1 MSFPDALTQAL
12 RQLPIVQADG
22 RPHLAYQTVTD
33 LVAVHLFPDTPP
45 DAIDAAAYQ
54 RILETAAE
62 LCQSLGYGETVKL
75 TPPAVPLTEAGLYWT
90 TAAVAP
96 EEEAPVLII
105 AGPTA
110 GEMLAEGSLLD
121 ARLSQLGVEEVS
133 RQHFNIP
140 VTASDAVIDLMRQ
153 AVASGWPNDFK
164 GIWHDILGMCIKAGE
179 DVSPTERRFTVIIR
193 GVGQRR
199 YWRFAARLETDGDG
213 LPYLSI
219 HLVNE
224 PPEANSGFLFG
235 LGRCLV
241 TPGVEAL
248 NIDVHPFLALHAEG
262 KWGDLDAFDVRQ
274 NNLAVKQGGRILSA
288 YDAPLPT
295 AKQPVSGLSPKRI
308 ARPRPF
314 YSARNIDIE
323 ENLP

>member
-33 LVAVHLFPDTPP
+33 LVAAHLFPDTPP

-54 RILETAAE
+54 QILETAAA

-96 EEEAPVLII
+96 EREAAVVII
-105 AGPTA
+105 TGPTP

-133 RQHFNIP
+133 RQHFKIP
-140 VTASDAVIDLMRQ
+140 VTASDAVIELMHK
-153 AVASGWPNDFK
+153 AVASGWPNDYK
-164 GIWHDILGMCIKAGE
+164 GIWHDLLGMCIAAGE
-179 DVSPTERRFTVIIR
+179 DVTPTERRFTAIIR

-199 YWRFAARLETDGDG
+199 YWRFAARLETDRDG
-213 LPYLSI
+213 QPYLSI
-219 HLVNE
+219 HLADE
-224 PPEANSGFLFG
+224 TPEANSGLLFA

-241 TPGVEAL
+241 TPGVQAL
-248 NIDVHPFLALHAEG
+248 NIDVGPFLALHAEG
-262 KWGDLDAFDVRQ
+262 KWGELDPFDVRQ

-288 YDAPLPT
+288 YDAPLPNGET
-295 AKQPVSGLSPKRI
+295 ARIWIISEADRATTTVLLS
-308 ARPRPF
+308 
-314 YSARNIDIE
+314 E
-323 ENLP
+323 EY

>member
-33 LVAVHLFPDTPP
+33 LVAAHLFPDTPP

-164 GIWHDILGMCIKAGE
+164 GIWHDILGMCINTGKDMNA
-179 DVSPTERRFTVIIR
+179 TERRFTVIIR

-199 YWRFAARLETDGDG
+199 YYQFVARLQTDNG

-219 HLVNE
+219 HLADE
-224 PPEANSGFLFG
+224 PPPSTEGQLFE
-235 LGRCLV
+235 LGRCAI

-248 NIDVHPFLALHAEG
+248 RIDIHPYLARHAA
-262 KWGDLDAFDVRQ
+262 GDWSLLDSFDQRQ
-274 NNLAVKQGGRILSA
+274 NRLAVKHGQRILSA
-288 YDAPLPT
+288 YDVPRIGGKTERIWIITEADRSSTVVLLPDE
-295 AKQPVSGLSPKRI
+295 
-308 ARPRPF
+308 
-314 YSARNIDIE
+314 Y
-323 ENLP
+323 